1 MRIGEREA
9 NAYARKIE
17 LVLKVAI
24 QEKYRIVVLGA
35 FGCGAHGTPP
45 KHAADI
51 HLQVLNEV
59 DPNGEFFD
67 LIAFAILEDMNSY
80 KRHNPQ
86 GNLRPFSDTFTD
98 GRITA
103 FEELADTPS
112 IDECEYEYE
121 LRKAQQ
127 QRSAPASRRASFI
140 LPRAAKTVKRTT
152 KGYEASGGSNSNNSS
167 KHSSRYSSQESFGKI
182 GNSAATASAAPT
194 FSAQDRIARRLH
206 NTRGTLGTRVNLDG
220 TLRTNPTVTSAP
232 QSHQQAHSA
241 PPTSR
246 TNPGDFPD
254 LIYFGGHDR
263 RAAEAATR
271 GPSRRGMGLAAAIYS
286 DLERNLEKKKATQR
300 EMDESKQGDE
310 VSNSLPMKNRAK
322 IADARRQKT
331 DVVQRIEPG
340 PTNRLHDPA
349 KDDPNEPAYFHFG
362 RPGNGAPIL
371 DAATRSTVDAKLL
384 AYKGNEAIEKPRV
397 VDLLHL

>member
-1 MRIGEREA
+1 MPA
-9 NAYARKIE
+9 
-17 LVLKVAI
+17 
-24 QEKYRIVVLGA
+24 
-35 FGCGAHGTPP
+35 
-45 KHAADI
+45 
-51 HLQVLNEV
+51 
-59 DPNGEFFD
+59 
-67 LIAFAILEDMNSY
+67 
-80 KRHNPQ
+80 
-86 GNLRPFSDTFTD
+86 
-98 GRITA
+98 
-103 FEELADTPS
+103 S
-112 IDECEYEYE
+112 IP
-121 LRKAQQ
+121 QQ
-127 QRSAPASRRASFI
+127 Q
-140 LPRAAKTVKRTT
+140 
-152 KGYEASGGSNSNNSS
+152 
-167 KHSSRYSSQESFGKI
+167 
-182 GNSAATASAAPT
+182 AAPT

-300 EMDESKQGDE
+300 EMAEFEKAQLKERAEMKREAAVKKMTEDRASGRIPGAYCAQTAEKADRKKQTLKYAAELSGQIAEIKAFKQASGEENKLVKPIIGRNSFNLMKESTKRVGSNRPVTLTIIFSISSTTPGNLSFPTVQRGVIRFPNAKKAHAHLTAQVTLFPILPNLDESKQGDE

-371 DAATRSTVDAKLL
+371 DAATRSTVDAK
-384 AYKGNEAIEKPRV
+384 
-397 VDLLHL
+397 